1 MKNVYNYHI
10 REKNLTCTSKQ
21 TAVQTR
27 RCLSALLDRQ
37 LLYATASHFFDRMRN
52 SKKRKWHEKA
62 FFYAE

>member
-27 RCLSALLDRQ
+27 RCLSALLDGRLWRGENKWQ
-37 LLYATASHFFDRMRN
+37 MKIGIEIKYGMMR
-52 SKKRKWHEKA
+52 
-62 FFYAE
+62 

>member
-27 RCLSALLDRQ
+27 RCLSALLDGHRFAVQ
-37 LLYATASHFFDRMRN
+37 KVGDV
-52 SKKRKWHEKA
+52 
-62 FFYAE
+62 